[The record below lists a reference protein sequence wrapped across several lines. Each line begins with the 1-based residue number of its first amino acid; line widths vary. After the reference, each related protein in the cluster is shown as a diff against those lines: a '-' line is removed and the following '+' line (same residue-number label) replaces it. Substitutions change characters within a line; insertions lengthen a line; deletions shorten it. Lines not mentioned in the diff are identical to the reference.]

1 MNPISSSHKPVSIII
16 VIRIYNES
24 HTYEALEQLIL
35 LKAIIH
41 VQVDKYHRQIGKE
54 CKRLLCK

>member
-41 VQVDKYHRQIGKE
+41 VQVDKYHRQIGKK
-54 CKRLLCK
+54 CK